1 MVDLNPYFKLIG
13 LAVSKFKGMIKSN
26 FWLITIATL
35 FIMGLGLGMDLKKP
49 TLFSSKAVL
58 KSDQASFEILRGVLN
73 SLEANI
79 ENSGTPLMISS
90 NQDDGNA
97 IELYD
102 LKSNLNISYQDSI
115 LLSIN
120 HEDGHKLNDLNYDY
134 SINVELLSNSNSD
147 SLGDL
152 FITFLNLQDN
162 IIHEREKSLDKKK
175 TELFELNLEIQ
186 NIDSTISRLLKTDP
200 QSDIDI
206 KDNALYFV
214 GTGKS
219 IYDLLKYKNELIE
232 ERLRLNNELKY
243 RKAQDVFAITNF
255 SKPTEI
261 RKTSILSMY
270 SWVAALAMSLLIVL
284 ALQVVRSIIKS

>member
-1 MVDLNPYFKLIG
+1 M
-13 LAVSKFKGMIKSN
+13 
-26 FWLITIATL
+26 
-35 FIMGLGLGMDLKKP
+35 
-49 TLFSSKAVL
+49 
-58 KSDQASFEILRGVLN
+58 
-73 SLEANI
+73 
-79 ENSGTPLMISS
+79 
-90 NQDDGNA
+90 
-97 IELYD
+97 
-102 LKSNLNISYQDSI
+102 
-115 LLSIN
+115 
-120 HEDGHKLNDLNYDY
+120 
-134 SINVELLSNSNSD
+134 
-147 SLGDL
+147 
-152 FITFLNLQDN
+152 
-162 IIHEREKSLDKKK
+162 DKKK